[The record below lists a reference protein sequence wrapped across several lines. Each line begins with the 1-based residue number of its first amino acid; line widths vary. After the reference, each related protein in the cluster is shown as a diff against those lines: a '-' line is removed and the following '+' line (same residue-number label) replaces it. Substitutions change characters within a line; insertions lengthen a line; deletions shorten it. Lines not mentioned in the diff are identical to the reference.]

1 MKHQLNVMNKLHN
14 QQKHLNELEYQIMVG
29 KQFNQNLHQLQLM
42 MKILIKVMM
51 AVIIKN

>member
-1 MKHQLNVMNKLHN
+1 MNKWHN
-14 QQKHLNELEYQIMVG
+14 QLTHLSELGYQIMVD